1 MMKSQCNIFG
11 GRKVNL
17 SNHKLT
23 ADQKT
28 FIAEL
33 VNVHGYIIKDV
44 ADFYTLGKSSV
55 HNYSTRLRASGTFKD
70 GGRPG
75 KWDEISKEVI
85 RESLSGEKR
94 IQMNSEEYEE
104 MLKAEAANSAERSG
118 KENKQNQQRNRK
130 LKPVNRR
137 DMLRLEEKM
146 VIETDKNPEF
156 TTDAR
161 EKGCSS
167 IRNAFSSACAFM
179 LQERTTPKELQL
191 NYDATQGT
199 VGDRPKKKLTG
210 KRIGPIKEGKSKKVR
225 KPKAGSKGL
234 TSYFIKSVP
243 ICNADGIYG
252 PMVHIHADEGMLPDD
267 IDVYEV
273 DGIGLSMGMKDPAF
287 LVFVKSRMMNA
298 PYEEWYTR
306 YVMMKFVS
314 KLRMDYDL
322 PATEYPCS
330 VNADGED
337 RQVMVFANE
346 ALQRDLV
353 VQNIVVDKPAAA
365 TTEITQMMDQET
377 FITYK
382 NFLHDI
388 TDDNVDTQ
396 SKRFR
401 NVADVF
407 AHHQT
412 KMSAQLGK
420 KAYKGMTPSHVRMG
434 IYGQIRVSTAFSK
447 TCTIDRGVKS
457 FATIG
462 QRPFSATQMLD
473 QLYVHVSEDERFLF
487 IDALENGAD
496 YYEIEGCM
504 PNEIMDLLLVPDND
518 EEIELGSREGV
529 TMSHRRS
536 TRLTNEK
543 QWRDLLLQ
551 STKREAS
558 KRKKEEKEE
567 SPEPKLFKPYKPRSK
582 KARVSQV

>member
-1 MMKSQCNIFG
+1 MMKSQSNIFG
-11 GRKVNL
+11 GRRVNL

-28 FIAEL
+28 FIAKL
-33 VNVHGYIIKDV
+33 VNVHGYIIQEV
-44 ADFYTLGKSSV
+44 ADFYTLGKSTV
-55 HNYSTRLRASGTFKD
+55 GRYSQTHIASGTFKD
-70 GGRPG
+70 VGRPG
-75 KWDEISKEVI
+75 KWDEISKEVM
-85 RESLSGEKR
+85 RERLSGEKR
-94 IQMNSEEYEE
+94 IQMNSDEYEK
-104 MLKAEAANSAERSG
+104 MLKEEAANSAERSS
-118 KENKQNQQRNRK
+118 KENTPNQQRKRK
-130 LKPVNRR
+130 LKPVNSR
-137 DMLRLEEKM
+137 DMLRLEDKM
-146 VIETDKNPEF
+146 VILTDKNPEF

-199 VGDRPKKKLTG
+199 VGDVAKRKVTG
-210 KRIGPIKEGKSKKVR
+210 KRIGGIKQGKSKKVR
-225 KPKAGSKGL
+225 KSRGNTGL
-234 TSYFIKSVP
+234 TSLFIKSVP

-252 PMVHIHADEGMLPDD
+252 PMVHIHADEGMRPDD

-287 LVFVKSRMMNA
+287 LVFVKSRSMNA
-298 PYEEWYTR
+298 AYEDWYTR
-306 YVMMKFVS
+306 NVMMKFVS

-346 ALQRDLV
+346 ELQRDLV
-353 VQNIVVDKPAAA
+353 VQNISVDKPAAS

-382 NFLHDI
+382 NFLRDI
-388 TDDNVDTQ
+388 TDDLVDTQ

-401 NVADVF
+401 NVADAF
-407 AHHQT
+407 ADHQT
-412 KMSAQLGK
+412 KMSDKLGK
-420 KAYKGMTPSHVRMG
+420 KAYKGMPPSHVRMG
-434 IYGQIRVSTAFSK
+434 IYGQVRVSTAFSK
-447 TCTIDRGVKS
+447 TCTIDRGVQS

-473 QLYVHVSEDERFLF
+473 QLFVHVSEEDRFLF

-496 YYEIEGCM
+496 YYEQEGCM
-504 PNEIMDLLLVPDND
+504 PNEIMDLLHVPDND
-518 EEIELGSREGV
+518 EEIELGPREGV

-536 TRLTNEK
+536 TRLTHEK

-551 STKREAS
+551 STQREAS
-558 KRKKEEKEE
+558 KRKKAEKEE
-567 SPEPKLFKPYKPRSK
+567 SLEPKIFKPYKPRSK
-582 KARVSQV
+582 KARVA